1 MHDTNYLAHCNIFM
15 PWLHNADCKRFWS
28 TTTYTHIWGNT
39 WHYTTTLGENK
50 DAHSYVK
57 KFFWTLKCCGSGSF
71 TLDMHACDHHTQ
83 LSKQQLYINSYHQR
97 NHFII
102 LVKMI
107 IIFIWETSQNVN
119 LISSKN
125 YCDKIL
131 RLCY

>member
-1 MHDTNYLAHCNIFM
+1 MNSMIEKDFEVLPH
-15 PWLHNADCKRFWS
+15 
-28 TTTYTHIWGNT
+28 THIWGNT
-39 WHYTTTLGENK
+39 RHYTTMLGENK

-83 LSKQQLYINSYHQR
+83 LSKQQLYINSYHKR

-107 IIFIWETSQNVN
+107 IILICETSQNVN
-119 LISSKN
+119 FISFTN

-131 RLCY
+131 RLCH